1 MVSYAIR
8 ATSVTQKF
16 GAFTALTDVSFEL
29 EEGEVHCLAGENGCG
44 KSTLIKVI
52 NGVNVPEL
60 GAEISF
66 HGEPASSRVFP
77 PDAKRHGVHV
87 IWQDLALFPDL
98 SVAENI
104 SFDAFV
110 SAPFGARN
118 RQAARQ
124 IAERV
129 IASIGVR
136 LNPDARLGDLSIAK
150 RQIVAICR
158 VLAADARIIF
168 MDEPTASLTRKETQT
183 LLAIVRKLSSA
194 GISIVFVSHRL
205 AEVLDVCAR
214 VTVLKDGALVGTF
227 PTEGMT
233 QKRLSNL
240 MTGLDLNDQQRPQ
253 RDFDERVLEVR
264 GLTRPGEYDDV
275 SFSLH
280 AGEILG
286 ITGLMGSGRTE
297 LALTL
302 FGMTR
307 PSGGHILVDGQ
318 TVRFDCP
325 QDAIDA
331 GIAYV
336 SEDRLN
342 LGLVQTQSIVKNTAV
357 TVLDE
362 LARPGFWLS
371 PFRVRALCDH
381 WVDKLKTKVSDP
393 TLPVSSLSGGNQQ
406 RIVLAKWLATKPK
419 VLILDAP
426 TVGVDVGAKAGIFR
440 IVREL
445 SEHGMAI
452 ILITDEANEVHTHAD
467 RVLILR
473 NGSIKEEL
481 KPHDIAEEALEGLV
495 NA

>member
-1 MVSYAIR
+1 MTKHAIR
-8 ATSVTQKF
+8 ATGVTQKF
-16 GAFTALTDVSFEL
+16 GSFTALKDVSFEL

-52 NGVNVPEL
+52 NGVNVPEP
-60 GAEISF
+60 GAQISF
-66 HGEPASSRVFP
+66 HGEPASARVFP
-77 PDAKRHGVHV
+77 HEAKRHGVHV

-104 SFDAFV
+104 CFDAFV
-110 SAPFGARN
+110 AHPFGGRH
-118 RQAARQ
+118 QAATRQ
-124 IAERV
+124 RAEEV
-129 IASIGVR
+129 IARIGIR
-136 LNPDARLGDLSIAK
+136 LDPDARLGDLSIAK

-183 LLAIVRKLSSA
+183 LLDIVRKLSSE

-214 VTVLKDGALVGTF
+214 VTVFKDGALVGTY
-227 PTEGMT
+227 PTQGMT
-233 QKRLSNL
+233 QKRLSEL
-240 MTGLDLNDQQRPQ
+240 MTGMDLNEQQRPK
-253 RDFDERVLEVR
+253 RDFVEKVLELR
-264 GLTRPGEYDDV
+264 NLSRPGEYEDI
-275 SFSLH
+275 SLSLH
-280 AGEILG
+280 KGEILG

-297 LALTL
+297 LALSL

-307 PSGGHILVDGQ
+307 PTSGEIVLDGKP
-318 TVRFDCP
+318 VRFASN

-342 LGLVQTQSIVKNTAV
+342 LGLDQTQSIVKNTAA
-357 TVLDE
+357 TVLDD
-362 LARPGFWLS
+362 LARPSFWLS
-371 PFRVRALCDH
+371 PSRVRALCDH
-381 WVDKLKTKVSDP
+381 WITRLKTKVSNP
-393 TLPVSSLSGGNQQ
+393 ELPVNSLSGGNQQ

-440 IVREL
+440 IARDL
-445 SEHGMAI
+445 ADQGMAI
-452 ILITDEANEVHTHAD
+452 ILITDEASEVHTHAD

-473 NGSIKEEL
+473 DGRIREEL
-481 KPHDIAEEALEGLV
+481 RPHDIEEEALEGLI

>member
-1 MVSYAIR
+1 MKKHAIR
-8 ATSVTQKF
+8 VTGVTQKF
-16 GAFTALTDVSFEL
+16 GSFTALRNVSFEL

-52 NGVNVPEL
+52 NGVNTPEP

-66 HGEPASSRVFP
+66 HGEPAMSRVFP
-77 PDAKRHGVHV
+77 HEAKRHGVHV

-104 SFDAFV
+104 CFDGFV
-110 SAPFGARN
+110 AKPLGARN
-118 RQAARQ
+118 LAASRQR
-124 IAERV
+124 AEEV
-129 IASIGVR
+129 IARIGIR
-136 LNPDARLGDLSIAK
+136 LDPNARLGDLSIAK

-168 MDEPTASLTRKETQT
+168 MDEPTASLTRKETQA
-183 LLAIVRKLSSA
+183 LLDIVRKLSSE

-214 VTVLKDGALVGTF
+214 VTVMKDGELVGTF
-227 PTEGMT
+227 PTTGMT
-233 QKRLSNL
+233 QKRLSEL
-240 MTGLDLNDQQRPQ
+240 MTGMELNEQQRP
-253 RDFDERVLEVR
+253 RKTFDHKVLELR
-264 GLTRPGEYDDV
+264 GLTRPGEYQDV
-275 SFSLH
+275 SFVLH
-280 AGEILG
+280 RGEILG

-297 LALTL
+297 LALSL

-307 PSGGHILVDGQ
+307 PARGEIVLEGKPVTFASN
-318 TVRFDCP
+318 
-325 QDAIDA
+325 QDAIRA

-342 LGLVQTQSIVKNTAV
+342 LGLDQTQSIARNTAA
-357 TVLDE
+357 TVLDD
-362 LARPGFWLS
+362 LAQPSFWLS
-371 PFRVRALCDH
+371 PSRVRALCDH
-381 WVDKLKTKVSDP
+381 WIDRLKTKVSNP
-393 TLPVSSLSGGNQQ
+393 ELPVNSLSGGNQQ
-406 RIVLAKWLATKPK
+406 RIVLAKWLATNPK

-440 IVREL
+440 IARDL
-445 SEHGMAI
+445 ADQGMAI
-452 ILITDEANEVHTHAD
+452 ILITDEASEVHTHAD

-473 NGSIKEEL
+473 DGSIREEL
-481 KPHDIAEEALEGLV
+481 RPHDIEEEALEGLI

>member
-1 MVSYAIR
+1 MTKHAIR
-8 ATSVTQKF
+8 ATCVTQKF
-16 GAFTALTDVSFEL
+16 GSFTALKDVSFEL

-52 NGVNVPEL
+52 NGVNVPEP

-66 HGEPASSRVFP
+66 HGEPATARVFP
-77 PDAKRHGVHV
+77 QEAKRHGVHV

-104 SFDAFV
+104 CFDGFV
-110 SAPFGARN
+110 VHPFRGRH
-118 RQAARQ
+118 QAASRQ
-124 IAERV
+124 RAEEV
-129 IASIGVR
+129 IARIGIR
-136 LNPDARLGDLSIAK
+136 LDPDARLGDLSIAK

-168 MDEPTASLTRKETQT
+168 MDEPTASLTRKETQA
-183 LLAIVRKLSSA
+183 LLDIVRKLSSED
-194 GISIVFVSHRL
+194 ISIVFVSHRL

-214 VTVLKDGALVGTF
+214 VTVLKDGALIGTY
-227 PTEGMT
+227 PTKGMT
-233 QKRLSNL
+233 QKRLSEL
-240 MTGLDLNDQQRPQ
+240 MTGMELNEQQRPQ
-253 RDFDERVLEVR
+253 KTFTDTVLELR
-264 GLTRPGEYDDV
+264 NLSRPGEYEDIT
-275 SFSLH
+275 FSLH
-280 AGEILG
+280 RGEILG

-297 LALTL
+297 LALSL

-307 PSGGHILVDGQ
+307 PASGEIVLEGKP
-318 TVRFDCP
+318 VRFSSN

-342 LGLVQTQSIVKNTAV
+342 LGLDQTQSIVKNTAA
-357 TVLDE
+357 TVLDD
-362 LARPGFWLS
+362 LAQPSFWLS
-371 PFRVRALCDH
+371 PSRVRALCYH
-381 WVDKLKTKVSDP
+381 WIDQLKTKVSNP
-393 TLPVSSLSGGNQQ
+393 ELPVNSLSGGNQQ

-440 IVREL
+440 IARNL
-445 SEHGMAI
+445 ADQGMAI
-452 ILITDEANEVHTHAD
+452 LLITDEASEVHTHAD
-467 RVLILR
+467 RALILR
-473 NGSIKEEL
+473 EGRIREEL
-481 KPHDIAEEALEGLV
+481 KPHEIEEEALEGLI

>member
-1 MVSYAIR
+1 MTKHAIR
-8 ATSVTQKF
+8 ATGVTQKF
-16 GAFTALTDVSFEL
+16 GSFTALNDVSFEL

-52 NGVNVPEL
+52 NGVNVPEP

-66 HGEPASSRVFP
+66 HGDPASARVFP
-77 PDAKRHGVHV
+77 HEAKRHGVHV

-104 SFDAFV
+104 CFDGFV
-110 SAPFGARN
+110 AKPFGRRN
-118 RQAARQ
+118 QASSRQ
-124 IAERV
+124 IAEEV
-129 IASIGVR
+129 IARIGIY
-136 LNPDARLGDLSIAK
+136 LDPDARLGDLSIAK

-168 MDEPTASLTRKETQT
+168 MDEPTASLTRKETQA
-183 LLAIVRKLSSA
+183 LLSIVRKLSSE

-214 VTVLKDGALVGTF
+214 VTVLKDGELVGTY
-227 PTEGMT
+227 PTKGMT
-233 QKRLSNL
+233 QKRLSEL
-240 MTGLDLNDQQRPQ
+240 MTGMDLNEQQRPP
-253 RDFDERVLEVR
+253 REFSETVLEVR
-264 GLTRPGEYDDV
+264 TLTRPGEYEDI
-275 SFSLH
+275 SFALH
-280 AGEILG
+280 KGEILG

-297 LALTL
+297 LALSL

-307 PSGGHILVDGQ
+307 PANGEVLLDGKP
-318 TVRFDCP
+318 VRFASN

-342 LGLVQTQSIVKNTAV
+342 LGLDQTQSIARNTAA
-357 TVLDE
+357 TVLDD
-362 LARPGFWLS
+362 LAQPAWWLS
-371 PFRVRALCDH
+371 PSRVRALCDH
-381 WVDKLKTKVSDP
+381 WIDQLKTKVSNP
-393 TLPVSSLSGGNQQ
+393 ELPVNSLSGGNQQ

-440 IVREL
+440 IAREL
-445 SEHGMAI
+445 ADQGMAI
-452 ILITDEANEVHTHAD
+452 LLITDEASEVHTHAD

-473 NGSIKEEL
+473 DGRIREEL
-481 KPHDIAEEALEGLV
+481 SPHEIEEEALEGLI

>member
-1 MVSYAIR
+1 MAKQALR
-8 ATSVTQKF
+8 ASGVTQKF
-16 GAFTALTDVSFEL
+16 GAFTALENVSFEL
-29 EEGEVHCLAGENGCG
+29 EKGEVHCLAGENGCG

-52 NGVNVPEL
+52 NGVNVPEP

-66 HGEPASSRVFP
+66 GGAPATASVLPQEAKKHGL
-77 PDAKRHGVHV
+77 HV

-98 SVAENI
+98 TVAENI

-110 SAPFGARN
+110 SRPFGARKVSDT
-118 RQAARQ
+118 RKT
-124 IAERV
+124 AEDV
-129 IASIGVR
+129 ISRIGIELDPNV
-136 LNPDARLGDLSIAK
+136 RLGDLSIAK

-168 MDEPTASLTRKETQT
+168 MDEPTASLTRKETQA
-183 LLAIVRKLSSA
+183 LLAIVRKLSSE

-214 VTVLKDGALVGTF
+214 VTILKDGKLVGTY

-233 QKRLSNL
+233 QKRLSEL
-240 MTGLDLNDQQRPQ
+240 MTGLELNEKQRPKK
-253 RDFDERVLEVR
+253 DFGDTVLEVR
-264 GLTRPGEYDDV
+264 KLSRTGEYQDI

-286 ITGLMGSGRTE
+286 LTGLMGSGRTE
-297 LALTL
+297 LALSL

-307 PSGGHILVDGQ
+307 PHLGDILLNRRP
-318 TVRFDCP
+318 VRFASNE
-325 QDAIDA
+325 DAIEA

-342 LGLVQTQSIVKNTAV
+342 LGLVQTQSIVKNTAA
-357 TVLDE
+357 TVLDD
-362 LARPGFWLS
+362 LAQPSYWLS
-371 PFRVRALCDH
+371 PGRIRALCDH
-381 WVDKLKTKVSDP
+381 WIDRLKTKVSNPD
-393 TLPVSSLSGGNQQ
+393 LPVSSLSGGNQQ

-440 IVREL
+440 IARDL
-445 SEHGMAI
+445 ADQGMAI
-452 ILITDEANEVHTHAD
+452 LLITDEASEVHTHAD

-473 NGSIKEEL
+473 DGSIREEL
-481 KPHDIAEEALEGLV
+481 SPHDIEEEALEGLI